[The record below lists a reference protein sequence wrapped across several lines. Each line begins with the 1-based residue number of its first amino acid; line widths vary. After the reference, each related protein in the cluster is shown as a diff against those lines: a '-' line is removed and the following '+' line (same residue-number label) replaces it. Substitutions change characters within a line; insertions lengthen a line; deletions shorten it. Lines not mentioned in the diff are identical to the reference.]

1 MALVATTLSSE
12 CAADASSIVVAS
24 ATGFAA
30 GYLIR
35 IDGEMMEVPKT
46 YVSGTTIPVQ
56 RGQDGGVPVL
66 HPSGAAVYVG
76 SAADWGAQAPQTL
89 TNFPIAGWARTF
101 RSYSADGEIAMP
113 EPGSDRI
120 AVLNASG
127 STVLTMTIPVP
138 TKDMDGC
145 RLTVLSQ
152 NGTGA
157 HVIYIGAVAGATSGT
172 GLNGAGT
179 NYDRFTFPAGPVAI
193 DLFAY
198 DSAWYTAT
206 HPAYTGTVTLLVG
219 GIA

>member
-1 MALVATTLSSE
+1 MALVATTLASE

-24 ATGFAA
+24 ATGFTA
-30 GYLIR
+30 GYLVR
-35 IDGEMMEVPKT
+35 IDGEVMQVAKT
-46 YVSGTTIPVQ
+46 YVSGTTIPVL
-56 RGQDGGVPVL
+56 RGQDGGVPVF
-66 HPSGAAVYVG
+66 HPSSAAVYVG
-76 SAADWGAQAPQTL
+76 VASDWGAQAPQST
-89 TNFPIAGWARTF
+89 TAFPIAGVPRTF
-101 RSYSADGEIAMP
+101 RSYSADGAIALP

-127 STVLTMTIPVP
+127 STALAMTLAVP

-145 RLTVLSQ
+145 QLRILSQ

-157 HVIYIGAVAGATSGT
+157 HTITVSG
-172 GLNGAGT
+172 GLNGAGS
-179 NYDRFTFPAGPVAI
+179 NYDVFTFPAGPVAI

-198 DSAWYTAT
+198 DSVWYTTT